1 MTPGQARLA
10 QVALA
15 VVWGAFAAFT
25 AWVCVVDSYLGIFI
39 QPWRHPT
46 TAQAFVDLCLALG
59 LVLVWIYDDWTRRL
73 GRSPVGALLI
83 AAATCGLGSLV
94 PLAYLVWRTG
104 GLARS
109 GSA

>member
-15 VVWGAFAAFT
+15 VVWLAFAAFT
-25 AWVCVVDSYLGIFI
+25 AWVCVTDSYLGIFI
-39 QPWRHPT
+39 QPWKQAT
-46 TAQAFVDLCLALG
+46 TAQAFVDLILALG
-59 LVLVWIYDDWTRRL
+59 LVLVWIFDDWTRRL

-94 PLAYLVWRTG
+94 PLAYLVWRTH
-104 GLARS
+104 GLARRP
-109 GSA
+109 AA